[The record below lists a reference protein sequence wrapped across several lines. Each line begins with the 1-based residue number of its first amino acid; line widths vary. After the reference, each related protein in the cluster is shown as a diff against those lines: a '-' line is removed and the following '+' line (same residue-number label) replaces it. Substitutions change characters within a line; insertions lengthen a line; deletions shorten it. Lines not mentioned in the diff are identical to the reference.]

1 MAFPFV
7 FEASFEQG
15 NNSEFDSE
23 TDTGSLLDFPH
34 YSRLAVEPE
43 STQTPYRGAYCMR
56 VNGMGDTN
64 DHTVTEGDLNV
75 ATDTRSY
82 FRFYL
87 NLPRLSVTAADTWN
101 VFELQNTNN
110 TVRMAIGLRAGTSG
124 TGATRFYDIGI
135 GATAP
140 SVWATTYGMQTNRWY
155 CLELEVHPNT
165 TTGAATLYIDG
176 SLAATVNDLNGAD
189 GAQAIGQG
197 VLGTQN
203 TLSTTTGVVL
213 FDEFVQDDARLYPI
227 MDRFP
232 DTVLL
237 TKSGHVFVG
246 PGIID
251 NISLLSGAGTD
262 CVLTVYDT
270 DRGNSND
277 ASKIVTELK
286 NISNNELVDPAGMP
300 AEVRRGCYVVLSGTN
315 PRALVKIRRASNYS
329 PQGYKNLGQK
339 TSPNPLEVL

>member
-1 MAFPFV
+1 MAFPWI

-15 NNSEFDSE
+15 TNAEWDTE

-34 YSRLAVEPE
+34 YSRLAIQPE
-43 STQTPYRGAYCMR
+43 STQTPYRGAYCLR

-64 DHTVTEGDLNV
+64 DHTLTEGDLDV
-75 ATDTRSY
+75 ATDTRRY

-87 NLPRLSVTAADTWN
+87 NLPRLAVTAADTWN
-101 VFELQNTNN
+101 IFELQYILGD
-110 TVRMAIGLRAGTSG
+110 VMMAIGLRAGVSG

-140 SVWATTYGMQTNRWY
+140 SVWATPYGMQTNKWY

-176 SLAATVNDLNGAD
+176 SLAATVNDLNNTLG
-189 GAQAIGQG
+189 ISQG

-213 FDEFVQDDARLYPI
+213 MDEFVMDDARVYPI
-227 MDRFP
+227 VDRFP
-232 DTVLL
+232 ETVLL

-246 PGIID
+246 PGEIE
-251 NISLLSGAGTD
+251 NVSLLSGAATD
-262 CVLTVYDT
+262 NVLTIYDT
-270 DRGNSND
+270 DRGNTND
-277 ASKIVTELK
+277 ASKIVVELK
-286 NISNNELVDPAGMP
+286 NTVSSELMDPAGMP
-300 AEVRRGCYVVLSGTN
+300 APVRRGCYVALSGTN

-329 PQGYKNLGQK
+329 QQGYKNLGLK